1 MTAAENENRGPFW
14 AFQITGWSLLFL
26 ATIAVNLLRGKTE
39 WITLFLALVMAGGG
53 FGMTSLYRAYIKRGN
68 FSASSLRSVL
78 FPLFGG
84 ALITSLLWSAL
95 MVGSQYLAHLA
106 LPESAPVF
114 DRAVLWLTAINN
126 YFVVLIWAIIY
137 FAWHYFR
144 LAQTARLDRYKGEM
158 AVRDAQLNTLKGQI
172 NPHFMFNALNNIRAL
187 MLEDVPRS
195 REALLKLSELLR
207 YSMTMTEKREVALR
221 EEINV
226 VNDFL
231 VLNKIQYESRLNY
244 RIEVD
249 EALQKAVIPPMIIQI
264 LVENSVK
271 HGVSARPDGG
281 EVRVSAERISDRLC
295 IEVSNS
301 GTWLSPSNDNR
312 DNNGIG
318 LPNVRRR
325 LRLLYGDAANFHI
338 RQEGENVIARIEI
351 PYHHE

>member
-14 AFQITGWSLLFL
+14 AFQVTGWSLLFL
-26 ATIAVNLLRGKTE
+26 ATIAVNLLRNKTE
-39 WITLFLALVMAGGG
+39 WVTLFLALVMAGGG
-53 FGMTSLYRAYIKRGN
+53 LGLTSLYRSYIKRGN
-68 FSASSLRSVL
+68 FSASSLRNVL
-78 FPLFGG
+78 VPLFGG
-84 ALITSLLWSAL
+84 ALVTSLLWSGL
-95 MVGSQYLAHLA
+95 MIGAQYLAHLGF
-106 LPESAPVF
+106 PDTAPVF
-114 DRAVLWLTAINN
+114 DRAVMWLTAINN

-207 YSMTMTEKREVALR
+207 YSMTMAEKREVALR
-221 EEINV
+221 EEIRV
-226 VNDFL
+226 VSDFL
-231 VLNKIQYESRLNY
+231 ILNKIQYESRLNY
-244 RIEVD
+244 RIAVAD
-249 EALQKAVIPPMIIQI
+249 ELHHAVIPPMIIQI

-281 EVRVSAERISDRLC
+281 EVLVTASRDADRLC

-301 GTWLSPSNDNR
+301 GKWLPPSSENR

-325 LRLLYGDAANFHI
+325 LRLLYGDLASLHI

>member
-14 AFQITGWSLLFL
+14 AFQVTGWSLLFL
-26 ATIAVNLLRGKTE
+26 ATIAVNLLRNKTE

-53 FGMTSLYRAYIKRGN
+53 LGLTSLYRAYIKRRN
-68 FSASSLRSVL
+68 FAASSLRSVL
-78 FPLFGG
+78 WPLFGG
-84 ALITSLLWSAL
+84 ALATSLLWTAL
-95 MVGSQYLAHLA
+95 MVGAQYLAHIGF
-106 LPESAPVF
+106 PETAPTF
-114 DRAVLWLTAINN
+114 DRSVLWLTAINN

-221 EEINV
+221 EEIRV
-226 VNDFL
+226 VSDFL
-231 VLNKIQYESRLNY
+231 VLNKIQYEDRLNY
-244 RIEVD
+244 EIAID
-249 EALQKAVIPPMIIQI
+249 DALQHAVIPPMIIQI

-281 EVRVSAERISDRLC
+281 EVRVTAERSNDRLC

-301 GTWLSPSNDNR
+301 GKWLPPSGESR
-312 DNNGIG
+312 DNTGIG

-325 LRLLYGDAANFHI
+325 LRLLYGESANFHI